1 MAQVQVQFCWHR
13 YRTFEE
19 ATGICEELGERG
31 SFLEHFTT
39 FRQYKIFHEN
49 AKKNKA
55 IQAYCDHGG
64 RYIFWLPY
72 R

>member
-1 MAQVQVQFCWHR
+1 MFNINVR
-13 YRTFEE
+13 YQTFSD
-19 ATGICEELGERG
+19 AMDICEELGERG
-31 SFLEHFTT
+31 TFLQNFQSLAEY
-39 FRQYKIFHEN
+39 QVFHET

-55 IQAYCDHGG
+55 VNKFCAHGG